1 MYLIY
6 IFIYI
11 FLYLLYREINMKNIY
26 QLFLFTL
33 ILISKTKEI
42 SVNELWEIT
51 QQKKN
56 NEYKDKSY
64 FFIDMN
70 NKISENEKE
79 KINKSM
85 NNIFLKYGVS
95 SFLFLINKMD
105 EKEKFISNLIQ
116 KIINTYSQKEKNS
129 IISLV
134 SIEDNYYYLLLGSE
148 IEWKINKMNIRE
160 IKEKSEKEGYE
171 KYFYLIVDKILDE
184 LYKHELEE
192 DNIDYPWLD
201 EDEEEDDDEDIIDD
215 KEKDKNKKKENE
227 NKINNNN
234 SNYGIYIIIIF
245 LIITIIIV
253 GIWIVHNYRRKLL
266 NHNISSNID
275 YFNISS

>member
-1 MYLIY
+1 
-6 IFIYI
+6 
-11 FLYLLYREINMKNIY
+11 
-26 QLFLFTL
+26 
-33 ILISKTKEI
+33 
-42 SVNELWEIT
+42 
-51 QQKKN
+51 
-56 NEYKDKSY
+56 
-64 FFIDMN
+64 MN

-184 LYKHELEE
+184 LYKHELDE
-192 DNIDYPWLD
+192 DDIDYPWLD

-215 KEKDKNKKKENE
+215 KEKDKNKKK
-227 NKINNNN
+227 
-234 SNYGIYIIIIF
+234 
-245 LIITIIIV
+245 
-253 GIWIVHNYRRKLL
+253 RK
-266 NHNISSNID
+266 
-275 YFNISS
+275 

>member
-1 MYLIY
+1 
-6 IFIYI
+6 
-11 FLYLLYREINMKNIY
+11 MKNIY

-184 LYKHELEE
+184 LYKHELDE
-192 DNIDYPWLD
+192 DDIDYPWLD

>member
-1 MYLIY
+1 MRN
-6 IFIYI
+6 IF
-11 FLYLLYREINMKNIY
+11 K
-26 QLFLFTL
+26 LFLFTL
-33 ILISKTKEI
+33 ILICKSNQI
-42 SVNELWEIT
+42 SVNELWEIRE
-51 QQKKN
+51 QKIKE
-56 NEYKDKSY
+56 EYKDKSY
-64 FFIDMN
+64 FFIDTK
-70 NKISENEKE
+70 NKVSENEKE
-79 KINKSM
+79 KINKAM
-85 NNIFLKYGVS
+85 NNIFFKYGVS
-95 SFLFLINKMD
+95 SYLFLINKMD
-105 EKEKFISNLIQ
+105 EKDKFIYNLNL
-116 KIINTYSQKEKNS
+116 KISNTYSTKEKNS

-134 SIEDNYYYLLLGSE
+134 SIDDNYFYLSIGSN
-148 IEWKINKMNIRE
+148 IEWKIKSNKLEE

-192 DNIDYPWLD
+192 DDIDYPWLD

>member
-192 DNIDYPWLD
+192 DDIDYPWLD

-215 KEKDKNKKKENE
+215 KEKDKNKEKNNE